1 MADVQLKDSIF
12 ELFITSSEIQNIV
25 QKMAQQMEVLEK
37 EKPLFLIVLSGSF
50 LLASDLLQKLNFDA
64 QVCFIKLKS
73 YQGTQSTGEIQ
84 ELIPIPKEIKNRNVV
99 VIEDIIDTGKTIEY
113 LYHRL
118 QESGVKSI
126 KIASLLLKPVVYN
139 RKIKIDYIGK
149 EIENIFVVGYGLDY
163 DEHGR
168 TLPDIYKLKK
178 Q

>member
-25 QKMAQQMEVLEK
+25 RKMAQQMEVLKK

-50 LLASDLLQKLNFDA
+50 LFASDLLQKLNFDA

-73 YQGTQSTGEIQ
+73 YQGTQSTGKVREF
-84 ELIPIPKEIKNRNVV
+84 IPMPSEIKNRNVV
-99 VIEDIIDTGKTIEY
+99 VIEDIIDTGKTIEH
-113 LYHRL
+113 LYQRL
-118 QESGVKSI
+118 QDSGVKSI
-126 KIASLLLKPVVYN
+126 KIASLLLKPDVYD

-163 DEHGR
+163 DEDGR
-168 TLPDIYKLKK
+168 TLPDIFKLKK